1 MRLVVVDKDGRT
13 ISAVE
18 LEKYRWRWVIPN
30 FSLELET
37 SEKLYLFTILKREGQ
52 TLWGHLIYKKHKG
65 GAYDGLPAKA

>member
-13 ISAVE
+13 IGAVE

-52 TLWGHLIYKKHKG
+52 TLWGQVIYKKHKG
-65 GAYDGLPAKA
+65 GGL